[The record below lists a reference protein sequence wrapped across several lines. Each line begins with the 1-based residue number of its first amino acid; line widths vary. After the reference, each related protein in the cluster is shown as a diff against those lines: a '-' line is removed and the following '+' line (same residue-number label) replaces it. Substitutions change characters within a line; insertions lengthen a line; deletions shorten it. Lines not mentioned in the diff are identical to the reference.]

1 MTTERQID
9 EIDEQ
14 MRIWS
19 RVLDLEKKKEAVVE
33 KVKESKSET
42 MNVDDDGRE
51 TDDSDDSDH
60 EDINID
66 EFLDWRAKNSHK

>member
-33 KVKESKSET
+33 KVKESKSES

>member
-51 TDDSDDSDH
+51 TDDNDDSDH

>member
-1 MTTERQID
+1 MTTGRQMD

-33 KVKESKSET
+33 KVKGSKSEP
-42 MNVDDDGRE
+42 MMEDNGKE
-51 TDDSDDSDH
+51 TSDDSDDAN
-60 EDINID
+60 EDIDID
-66 EFLDWRAKNSHK
+66 EYLDWRAKKSHK

>member
-1 MTTERQID
+1 MTTERQMD

-33 KVKESKSET
+33 KFKEKSEP
-42 MNVDDDGRE
+42 MQDDGGKE
-51 TDDSDDSDH
+51 TENSESDDEN
-60 EDINID
+60 EDNID
-66 EFLDWRAKNSHK
+66 IDEYLDWRAKKSHK

>member
-42 MNVDDDGRE
+42 MNVDDDSPE
-51 TDDSDDSDH
+51 TDNSDNSDH
-60 EDINID
+60 EDIDID